1 MARLEV
7 DEIVADDSDD
17 DVLPWY
23 VAWSAV
29 FVGALAALGLLLTFG
44 LTGLAIGSHQMGHRY
59 GTWHEF
65 RLITLIFS
73 VFGSFLSFVLG
84 GWAASRIAGFRQAE
98 TAMLHGAIV
107 WLVTIPA
114 LLFFAALGSGG
125 YFGTWYGGRGAPPA
139 WAPQATPQVES
150 VVAAT
155 AARNAA
161 LGTLTALLL
170 GLMGGVVGG
179 WMGSREPMMLSY
191 SNKPYGLSGRALEDT
206 R

>member
-7 DEIVADDSDD
+7 DEIVAVDSDE
-17 DVLPWY
+17 VALPWY
-23 VAWSAV
+23 VAWSAI

-44 LTGLAIGSHQMGHRY
+44 LTGLAVGSHQMGHRY

-84 GWAASRIAGFRQAE
+84 GWAASRIAGFRRTD

-125 YFGTWYGGRGAPPA
+125 YFGTWYGGLAAPPA
-139 WAPQATPQVES
+139 WAPQATPQVDS
-150 VVAAT
+150 IAAAT
-155 AARNAA
+155 AATRSAA
-161 LGTLTALLL
+161 ARQVRLIPGDIVQKA
-170 GLMGGVVGG
+170 
-179 WMGSREPMMLSY
+179 
-191 SNKPYGLSGRALEDT
+191 
-206 R
+206 